1 MAAFIDN
8 TGAVQQVQLDVGMY
22 RDAADAHLSLAQH
35 INRQYPTAEGQASA
49 FDQMLAS
56 EGIFVRPNKDYGV
69 RPATMNEILNGR
81 PQAGTTTK
89 EAVPASRILFPAA
102 LMSVIEDK
110 LVPDMT
116 QAEQT
121 FDSLVAVDDSINSD
135 RYERP
140 VLNFSRPEGA
150 RSQAITQLAMP
161 ASMLLITASDISR
174 KIGVESLGLE
184 ISEQALKTTTFDIV
198 GLSLARQAL
207 VQRNE
212 RANQRIL
219 ALLNGDVDT
228 GDLALSAIAGKVVKA
243 NSLDASIT
251 VAGTLSQKAW
261 INWLA
266 RNATKRKISHV
277 VTDLAGAMAIEQR
290 TGRPTVM
297 TDNPT
302 SARIDTIGRVLNPS
316 WEPEVKIFLSTD
328 ANWPSGTIMGLDVR
342 YGVHR
347 VASLTASYEA
357 TEALVMRRATQM
369 RFDHGDICYR
379 LFDEAFE
386 VLDLSL

>member
-1 MAAFIDN
+1 
-8 TGAVQQVQLDVGMY
+8 MY
-22 RDAADAHLSLAQH
+22 REAADMGLSLPQFL
-35 INRQYPTAEGQASA
+35 NRQYPTIEGQAPA
-49 FDQMLAS
+49 FEQLLAS
-56 EGIFVRPNKDYGV
+56 EGMFVRPVKEYGV

-102 LMSVIEDK
+102 LLSVIEDK
-110 LVPDMT
+110 LVPDMS
-116 QAEQT
+116 QAAAT
-121 FDSLVAVDDSINSD
+121 FDTLIAVEDSINSD

-150 RSQAITQLAMP
+150 RSQSISQLAMP

-174 KIGVESLGLE
+174 KIGVQSLGLE

-207 VQRNE
+207 VERNE
-212 RANQRIL
+212 RANARIL
-219 ALLNGDVDT
+219 ALLNGDLDS
-228 GDLALSAIAGKVVKA
+228 GDVALSSISGKVKNA
-243 NSLDASIT
+243 RTDFDTSIAS
-251 VAGTLSQKAW
+251 AGVLSQKAW
-261 INWLA
+261 ILWLA
-266 RNATKRKISHV
+266 ANATKRKISHV
-277 VTDLAGAMAIEQR
+277 VTDLAGAMAIENR
-290 TGRPTVM
+290 TGRPTVQ

-328 ANWPSGTIMGLDVR
+328 PNWPAGTIMGVDQR
-342 YGVHR
+342 YGIHR
-347 VASLTASYEA
+347 VNSLTASYEA

-369 RFDHGDICYR
+369 RFDSGDIVYR
-379 LFDEAFE
+379 LFDDAFE
-386 VLDLSL
+386 VLTLV